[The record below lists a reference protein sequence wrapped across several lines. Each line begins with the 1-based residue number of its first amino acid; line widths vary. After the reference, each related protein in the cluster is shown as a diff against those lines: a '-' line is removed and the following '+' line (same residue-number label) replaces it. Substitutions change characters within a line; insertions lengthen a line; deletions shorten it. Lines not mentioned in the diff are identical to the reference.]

1 VDYNRSVEATSDMD
15 ELDEIIN
22 EARDAREVKRAV
34 SVKMRA
40 QGFSPAQICQVL
52 NVSLQYVSKWKGLYE
67 VGGGAGLRLGHRGS
81 ESYVGDEARRAIL
94 QWIEA
99 RETVSVEAL
108 RDYIEE
114 QYGVVYRSKQSYY
127 DLLEAGGMSYH
138 RSEKSNPKR
147 DEAQVL
153 ARREEIKKNW
163 RRAGRRSS
171 GES

>member
-1 VDYNRSVEATSDMD
+1 MQD
-15 ELDEIIN
+15 LDEIIN

-34 SVKMRA
+34 SVKMST

-67 VGGGAGLRLGHRGS
+67 ASGGAVLRLGYRGS
-81 ESYVGDEARRAIL
+81 ESYLGEEEQRAIG
-94 QWIEA
+94 QWIGA
-99 RETVSVEAL
+99 QETVSVEAV

-138 RSEKSNPKR
+138 RSEKDNPKR
-147 DEAQVL
+147 DEAQIV
-153 ARREEIKKNW
+153 ARRKEIKKNW
-163 RRAGRRSS
+163 RRGGRRSS
-171 GES
+171 GASW

>member
-1 VDYNRSVEATSDMD
+1 MD
-15 ELDEIIN
+15 DIDEIIN

-34 SVKMRA
+34 SVKMSA
-40 QGFSPAQICQVL
+40 QGFSPVQISQVL

-67 VGGGAGLRLGHRGS
+67 AGGGVVLRLGHRGS
-81 ESYVGDEARRAIL
+81 ESYLGEEERQAIL
-94 QWIEA
+94 RWIGA

-127 DLLEAGGMSYH
+127 ELLEVGGMSYH
-138 RSEKSNPKR
+138 RSEKNNPKR

-163 RRAGRRSS
+163 HRGGPRSS

>member
-1 VDYNRSVEATSDMD
+1 MGEI
-15 ELDEIIN
+15 DEIIN

-34 SVKMRA
+34 SVKMSA
-40 QGFSPAQICQVL
+40 QGFSPVQICQVL
-52 NVSLQYVSKWKGLYE
+52 NVSLQYVSKWKGVYE
-67 VGGGAGLRLGHRGS
+67 AGGGAALRLGHRGS
-81 ESYVGDEARRAIL
+81 ESYVGGEERDAIL
-94 QWIEA
+94 QWIGA

-108 RDYIEE
+108 RDYVEE

-127 DLLEAGGMSYH
+127 ELLEAGGMSYH
-138 RSEKSNPKR
+138 RSEKHNPKR

-163 RRAGRRSS
+163 HRAGPRLS

>member
-1 VDYNRSVEATSDMD
+1 MHD
-15 ELDEIIN
+15 LDEIIS
-22 EARDAREVKRAV
+22 EAQDAREVKRAV
-34 SVKMRA
+34 SVKMSV
-40 QGFSPAQICQVL
+40 QGFSPTQICQVL

-67 VGGGAGLRLGHRGS
+67 AEGGVALRLGYRGS
-81 ESYVGDEARRAIL
+81 ESYLQEEQRQAIRE
-94 QWIEA
+94 WIEA

-127 DLLEAGGMSYH
+127 ELLDAGGMSYH
-138 RSEKSNPKR
+138 RSEKDNPKR

-153 ARREEIKKNW
+153 TRREEIKKNW
-163 RRAGRRSS
+163 HRGGPRWS

>member
-1 VDYNRSVEATSDMD
+1 MD
-15 ELDEIIN
+15 DIDEIIN

-34 SVKMRA
+34 SVKMSA

-67 VGGGAGLRLGHRGS
+67 TGGGEALRLGYRGS
-81 ESYVGDEARRAIL
+81 ESYLQEEQREEIL
-94 QWIEA
+94 PWVEQQ
-99 RETVSVEAL
+99 ETVSVEAV
-108 RDYIEE
+108 RDYVEE

-127 DLLEAGGMSYH
+127 ELLEAAGMSYH
-138 RSEKSNPKR
+138 RSEKDNPKR

-163 RRAGRRSS
+163 HRAGRRSS

>member
-1 VDYNRSVEATSDMD
+1 MGEI
-15 ELDEIIN
+15 DEIIN

-34 SVKMRA
+34 SVKMSA
-40 QGFSPAQICQVL
+40 QGFSPVQICQVL
-52 NVSLQYVSKWKGLYE
+52 NVSLQYVSKWKGVYE
-67 VGGGAGLRLGHRGS
+67 AGGGAALRLGHRGS
-81 ESYVGDEARRAIL
+81 ESYLGEEERDAIL
-94 QWIEA
+94 QWIGA

-108 RDYIEE
+108 RDYVEE

-127 DLLEAGGMSYH
+127 ELLEAGGMSYH
-138 RSEKSNPKR
+138 RSEKHNPKR

-163 RRAGRRSS
+163 YRGGARLS

>member
-1 VDYNRSVEATSDMD
+1 MD
-15 ELDEIIN
+15 DIDEIIN
-22 EARDAREVKRAV
+22 EAKDAREVKRAV
-34 SVKMRA
+34 SVKMSV
-40 QGFSPAQICQVL
+40 QGLSPVQICHGL

-67 VGGGAGLRLGHRGS
+67 TGGGAALRLGYRGS
-81 ESYVGDEARRAIL
+81 ESHVQEAQREAIL
-94 QWIEA
+94 QWIGGQ
-99 RETVSVEAL
+99 ETLSVEAL

-127 DLLEAGGMSYH
+127 ELLEAGGMSYH
-138 RSEKSNPKR
+138 RSEKHNPKR

-163 RRAGRRSS
+163 RCGGPRLS

>member
-1 VDYNRSVEATSDMD
+1 MHDV
-15 ELDEIIN
+15 DEIIN

-34 SVKMRA
+34 SVKMSA
-40 QGFSPAQICQVL
+40 QGFSPVQICHVL

-67 VGGGAGLRLGHRGS
+67 AEGGEALRLGYRGS
-81 ESYVGDEARRAIL
+81 ESYLEDRQRQAMLRWLA
-94 QWIEA
+94 A

-127 DLLEAGGMSYH
+127 ELLDAGGMSYH
-138 RSEKSNPKR
+138 RSEKDNPKR

-163 RRAGRRSS
+163 RRGGRRSN